1 MHRFSSI
8 VVLLFVF
15 SAQVGYAEESSTT
28 VKDPK
33 PKSAEKPVK
42 LVEVTLAGGAV
53 RIKQPE
59 AWKAPKAKRSRIIER
74 EFAVPAVGEDK
85 TDGRLT
91 MMRSGGSVQANVN
104 RWFTQFEQPNGKPTK
119 DVAKVS
125 DKTVN
130 GQAVTIVDI
139 SGTFAERMG
148 GGPFAPGKTI
158 KRENYRMLGGIVQTK
173 ASGQY
178 FFKLYGPGKTI
189 EAAKKQF
196 LAMLDSVESVDKR

>member
-1 MHRFSSI
+1 MHRLSALVI
-8 VVLLFVF
+8 LLFVF
-15 SAQVGYAEESSTT
+15 ASQSGLAEESTAT
-28 VKDPK
+28 VKELEGK
-33 PKSAEKPVK
+33 KAEKTVK
-42 LVEVTLAGGAV
+42 LVDVTLAGGA
-53 RIKQPE
+53 IQFKQPE

-74 EFAVPAVGEDK
+74 EFAVPAVDGDK

-125 DKTVN
+125 EKKIN
-130 GQAVTIVDI
+130 GQTVTIVDI

-189 EAAKKQF
+189 EAANKHF
-196 LAMLDSVESVDKR
+196 LAMLESVESVEKR